1 MVYCGKPSK
10 SCHECRQRKTRCDR
24 ATPACTQCIRTK
36 RKCPGYRDEL
46 DLLFRN
52 ESTAVIGKAKAKAAK
67 SKAVTT
73 TPASSAPSASSV
85 SSATLPEES
94 TSLVPPL
101 KASNAQTLP
110 TLIEDGAFI
119 RALLPTYELSPT
131 INEIAGAYFNKN
143 YELRSIGSSFDF
155 YDYDTVDTLCDPGNM
170 EDHLTASINA
180 VGLASFAL
188 SIRSKDVMKQA
199 MNDYVVALRL
209 TNKALNSPSQVKE
222 DSTLFSVM
230 VLSIFE
236 TITGSNENSFA
247 AWSEHINGAAALLKL
262 RGPEQ
267 FKNHAGRRMFLQ
279 ITSNLMISCVQ
290 RNTPMPKYITDLR
303 KEAARYVE
311 TTNPAWRLSEVI
323 IDCTNFR
330 AAIKNGD
337 DGHRDP
343 REIVMRALEI
353 DREFTDVFVGL
364 PESWQYTTVYTDAN
378 PDKVWNSNFH
388 AYSNSWVAHIW
399 NAMRTCRVLLHEAIH
414 FQLRK
419 VENHNPPLFSE
430 HERVRLY
437 RNSTTTLIQLRSD
450 ILASIPQHTG
460 SNLDEDDWPGHAPL
474 QTSPETPRQAP
485 PREESILR
493 GTRGYFI
500 LWPLYL
506 VGSMDLSTD
515 AIRAWVSNRLSCIAD
530 ETGILQASVLAK
542 FVGRNLHLSGWERRS
557 IGERNLNTHAPFI
570 EELPEETEDLSS
582 FGEVQ
587 VEFQHEDLF
596 E

>member
-1 MVYCGKPSK
+1 MSVP
-10 SCHECRQRKTRCDR
+10 CDR

-67 SKAVTT
+67 SKAVTAT
-73 TPASSAPSASSV
+73 SASSAA
-85 SSATLPEES
+85 LPLVF
-94 TSLVPPL
+94 TSLVPPSKL
-101 KASNAQTLP
+101 SHVQTLP

-143 YELRSIGSSFDF
+143 YELRSVSSSFDF

-209 TNKALNSPSQVKE
+209 TNKALHSPSQVKE

-236 TITGSNENSFA
+236 TITGSNEHSFA
-247 AWSEHINGAAALLKL
+247 AWTEHINGAAILLKL

-267 FKNHAGRRMFLQ
+267 FKSHAGRRMFLQ

-290 RNTPMPKYITDLR
+290 RTTPMPKYITDLR

-330 AAIKNGD
+330 AAVKNGD

-353 DREFTDVFVGL
+353 DREFTDIFVGL

-399 NAMRTCRVLLHEAIH
+399 NAMRTCRVLLHEVIH

-419 VENHNPPLFSE
+419 VKNHDPPLFSE
-430 HERVRLY
+430 HERVSLY

-460 SNLDEDDWPGHAPL
+460 SKLDDEDWLGHSPLHKAL
-474 QTSPETPRQAP
+474 QTPCQAP

-515 AIRAWVSNRLSCIAD
+515 AIRAWVSNRLSCIAN
-530 ETGILQASVLAK
+530 ETGLLQASVLAK
-542 FVGRNLHLSGWERRS
+542 FVGRHLHISAWERRS
-557 IGERNLNTHAPFI
+557 RVERDLNTHAPFI
-570 EELPEETEDLSS
+570 IEELPEETDDLSS
-582 FGEVQ
+582 FGDVQ
-587 VEFQHEDLF
+587 VEFHHEDLF
-596 E
+596 D